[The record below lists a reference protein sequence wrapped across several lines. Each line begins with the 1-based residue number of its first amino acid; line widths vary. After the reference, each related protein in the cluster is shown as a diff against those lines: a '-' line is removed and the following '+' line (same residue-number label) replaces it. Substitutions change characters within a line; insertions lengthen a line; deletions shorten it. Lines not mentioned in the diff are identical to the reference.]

1 MSIVLLLRW
10 ARLERERE
18 AASELCHTLEM
29 ENQNNVDGDKKSP
42 DPTREEFDA
51 MKKAVHDLRNRV
63 DILEKNTAELSS
75 TKGLKDPCEENL
87 SEMFRYI
94 RGLLDEV
101 KTLKES
107 QQSETHKCQ
116 CKHSAS
122 DKAQMRR
129 DEFNRIK
136 W

>member
-1 MSIVLLLRW
+1 MSVVLLLRR

-29 ENQNNVDGDKKSP
+29 ENQNNVDGDKKSS

-87 SEMFRYI
+87 SEMFKYI
-94 RGLLDEV
+94 RGLMDEV
-101 KTLKES
+101 RVLKES
-107 QQSETHKCQ
+107 KSEQSHCC

>member
-1 MSIVLLLRW
+1 MSMVLVLRLM
-10 ARLERERE
+10 RLERERK
-18 AASELCHTLEM
+18 AASELYNRLEM
-29 ENQNNVDGDKKSP
+29 VNKNSVDGDKKSP
-42 DPTREEFDA
+42 DPTREELDA
-51 MKKAVHDLRNRV
+51 MKKVVHDLRNRV

-94 RGLLDEV
+94 RGLMDEV
-101 KTLKES
+101 KTLKEN

-122 DKAQMRR
+122 DKARTWR
-129 DEFNRIK
+129 DEFNRNI